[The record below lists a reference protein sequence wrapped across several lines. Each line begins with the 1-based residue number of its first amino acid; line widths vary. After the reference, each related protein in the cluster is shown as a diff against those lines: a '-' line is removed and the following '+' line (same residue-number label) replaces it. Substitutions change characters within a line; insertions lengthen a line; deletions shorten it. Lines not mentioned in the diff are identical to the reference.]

1 MKAFT
6 KVFTKKVLKETK
18 LFSVIWR
25 DNPMFAAR
33 RLGIVF
39 SLCGALFGA
48 LGQYAR
54 RIHSFV

>member
-1 MKAFT
+1 MNVFT
-6 KVFTKKVLKETK
+6 KEFTKKVLKETK

-39 SLCGALFGA
+39 SLF
-48 LGQYAR
+48 AR
-54 RIHSFV
+54 PVTASRFK

>member
-1 MKAFT
+1 M